1 MQIVRYLNRKIVDII
16 SISAI
21 LALSL
26 FFFSIFLKDDISNYN
41 SLKQKLSSLRSSADS
56 SVSMINEQKKKASD
70 IADLE
75 KEMDDYKK
83 IFKVENKTSYF
94 LNYITA
100 LARRHRIEVS
110 SIEPGEVT
118 KSDAFTRSMYTTIL
132 SGGFYDVYNYLYSLE
147 EDWKAV
153 KIERVLMDKNSDDS
167 KIQVV
172 LSVAVLSI

>member
-56 SVSMINEQKKKASD
+56 SVPMINEQKKKASD

-75 KEMDDYKK
+75 KEMDDYK
-83 IFKVENKTSYF
+83 N
-94 LNYITA
+94 A

-147 EDWKAV
+147 EDWKDV
-153 KIERVLMDKNSDDS
+153 KIERGLMDEH
-167 KIQVV
+167 
-172 LSVAVLSI
+172 